1 MEQESK
7 RISGGSVMKKLQYE
21 KDILEE
27 FITFLMED
35 DYVLTKNLL
44 PKYVEKTLYRG
55 DGERELINFNLT
67 FKKVGLK
74 ELRQRINYF
83 VLTLGKD

>member
-1 MEQESK
+1 
-7 RISGGSVMKKLQYE
+7 MKKLQYE
-21 KDILEE
+21 KDVLED

-35 DYVLTKNLL
+35 DYLLTKNLT
-44 PKYVEKTLYRG
+44 PKYVEKTLYRC

-74 ELRQRINYF
+74 EIKQRINYF
-83 VLTLGKD
+83 VLGLDK

>member
-1 MEQESK
+1 
-7 RISGGSVMKKLQYE
+7 MKKLKYE
-21 KDILEE
+21 KEILED

-35 DYVLTKNLL
+35 DYLLTKNYT

-55 DGERELINFNLT
+55 DGERNLINFNLT
-67 FKKVGLK
+67 FQKVGLK